1 MLNVWKDLFIG
12 KVFGKTFLSS
22 KSLSGNVESRSDS
35 SPDVFPPKIRF
46 FHKILKKNPTPR
58 PPRSEKNYQTEH
70 LSRNF
75 FLGEAYKDRWRH
87 NFDNLF
93 LKFKKHRRVSR
104 KCLEDKDSTKKDRWP
119 KKTVQIFTI
128 QLWQSCWNFPKIVR
142 IFALK
147 LHEQIAQFPKKFIQ
161 LLKTFQVKK
170 SPWNICSRQIKRIF
184 DNRLKLCCR
193 SMTISAQIL
202 EKIRKQIFDR
212 RKISSIISSGHREA
226 FLINLQKNDKKLKL
240 CWMFEKLYL
249 SEKFLEIHVFPQK
262 VPLEALSH
270 VLITLLTIFAKS
282 LFFP

>member
-1 MLNVWKDLFIG
+1 MLKLC
-12 KVFGKTFLSS
+12 S
-22 KSLSGNVESRSDS
+22 
-35 SPDVFPPKIRF
+35 
-46 FHKILKKNPTPR
+46 
-58 PPRSEKNYQTEH
+58 
-70 LSRNF
+70 
-75 FLGEAYKDRWRH
+75 
-87 NFDNLF
+87 
-93 LKFKKHRRVSR
+93 
-104 KCLEDKDSTKKDRWP
+104 
-119 KKTVQIFTI
+119 
-128 QLWQSCWNFPKIVR
+128 KIVR
-142 IFALK
+142 NFVPK
-147 LHEQIAQFPKKFIQ
+147 FHEQNAQFPKKVIQ

-226 FLINLQKNDKKLKL
+226 ILINLQKNDKKLKL

-262 VPLEALSH
+262 LPLEALSH

-282 LFFP
+282 LFFPQIFLKKFNPPPRPILKRIIKLNNFPGIFSPGEAFMDR